1 MQTPDFNTINLF
13 RKNRLANVVD
23 DLFTQVVQMLVGQK
37 LISLDVQYV
46 DGTKIEANA
55 SKYTFVWKKATQTSR
70 EKLDRKVKAILA
82 EAPKERVSKIS
93 GWIFSERNLLYFN
106 SVYIHPSI

>member
-82 EAPKERVSKIS
+82 EAQKERVSKIFLDFFGKES
-93 GWIFSERNLLYFN
+93 FVF
-106 SVYIHPSI
+106 